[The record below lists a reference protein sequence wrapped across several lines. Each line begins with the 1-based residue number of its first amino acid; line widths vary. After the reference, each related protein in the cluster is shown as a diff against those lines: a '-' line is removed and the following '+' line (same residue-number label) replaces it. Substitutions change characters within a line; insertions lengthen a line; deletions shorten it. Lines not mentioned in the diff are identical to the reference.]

1 MVLEVCGVSK
11 VFGNRP
17 VLRDVGFGVD
27 SGEILGFIGPNGA
40 GKTTAIKVI
49 LGLLH
54 PNAGSVRIF
63 GHDIQKEPVKALS
76 GVGAIIESPELYSYM
91 SGYDNLMQFARIH
104 GVGREKVMEAAR
116 TVGLETRLRDKVS
129 KYSLG
134 MRQRLGVAQAI
145 MHEPGLLILDEPT
158 NGLDPDGIIELRA
171 TLRNLAGKGVA
182 ILISS
187 HLLSELEH
195 ICTSVC
201 IIENGVI
208 VSRRKLDG
216 SGAEQNILPQFC
228 VVTDNAAAAREAL
241 AAAGYES
248 ALSGDTLLFKAQR
261 DSVPEAVRVLVNAGC
276 GIFAL
281 SEKKVTIED
290 AYIQA
295 TAQPAS
301 RQDTP
306 NGFAGGDF
314 R

>member
-1 MVLEVCGVSK
+1 MVLEVCGVCK
-11 VFGNRP
+11 ALGNRP
-17 VLRDVGFGVD
+17 VLRDVSFGVD
-27 SGEILGFIGPNGA
+27 KGEILGFIGPNGA

-54 PNAGSVRIF
+54 PDNGFVRIF
-63 GHDIQKEPVKALS
+63 GHDIQKEHVEALS

-104 GVGREKVMEAAR
+104 GIKREKVLEAAR
-116 TVGLETRLRDKVS
+116 TVGLESRIRDRVS

-145 MHEPGLLILDEPT
+145 MHDPGLLILDEPT
-158 NGLDPDGIIELRA
+158 NGLDPDGIMELRA
-171 TLRNLAGKGVA
+171 TLRNLASQGTA

-201 IIENGVI
+201 IIEKGVI
-208 VSRRKLDG
+208 VSRRTLDG
-216 SGAEQNILPQFC
+216 SGQEQNELPQFC
-228 VVTDNAAAAREAL
+228 VLTDDSAKAL
-241 AAAGYES
+241 EVLSAAGYE
-248 ALSGDTLLFKAQR
+248 AVIDGETVLFKAER
-261 DSVPEAVRVLVNAGC
+261 GSVPEAVRALVGAGC
-276 GIFAL
+276 GITGIT
-281 SEKKVTIED
+281 EKKVTIED

-295 TAQPAS
+295 TAQPGVQS
-301 RQDTP
+301 
-306 NGFAGGDF
+306 GFDGGDF